1 MATEYRGPQPHDER
15 PLGALFSE
23 LSAELQQLLRKEV
36 ELAKV
41 ELKDQTAR
49 ATKAGAMFGAMAVV
63 GFLGAM
69 LVSFALALGLA
80 VAIPAGLAFLAA
92 GVLYLAVAGLL
103 FVQGRKKLADFSP
116 VPEQTVQTLK
126 EDVQVAKESVS
137 RGTSG

>member
-1 MATEYRGPQPHDER
+1 MATEYRGPQPPGER
-15 PLGALFSE
+15 PLGELFSE
-23 LSAELQQLLRKEV
+23 LSGELQQLLRKEV

-63 GFLGAM
+63 GFLGAI
-69 LVSFALALGLA
+69 LLSFALAWGLA
-80 VAIPAGLAFLAA
+80 EAVPAGLAFLAA

-103 FVQGRKKLADFSP
+103 FVQGRKKLAEFSP

-126 EDVQVAKESVS
+126 EDVQVAKESLS
-137 RGTSG
+137 RGTSA